1 MCKINGVKLT
11 EMREKA
17 GMSQNALAKKLGVA
31 ESTISNYETGRSNPS
46 EEKVDKICFI
56 LKINKDD
63 IEIHDV
69 GYSFSDSMGKT
80 YEKYRRAKGFRHYM
94 TSVDFENWINEQRD
108 FDAETETSEVSNALR
123 YPLTV
128 GNKKYITINPLFV
141 HIPDW
146 QRSTDMVKAK
156 EIEENFN
163 ESKFDPIKVFLID
176 GKLYVADGAHRLAAF
191 IMKNNLLRKAE
202 KLKILVEIIDCKTMC
217 EAVLVFLGQQSGRKG
232 MSTNDMYR
240 AGVEANVEEYLNFK
254 EIFDENNIQIT
265 AETER
270 KENPIGRIR
279 PSRELLRMSKSK
291 QAALRRAISMIIELN
306 WCGSTEKNAF
316 NTRNIKVLLRMEGI
330 HGDATMDLLKR
341 HCNGAA
347 YYESKVFPIKSQ
359 AQLFDVLE
367 SEISK

>member
-1 MCKINGVKLT
+1 MCKINGVKLS

-31 ESTISNYETGRSNPS
+31 ESTISNYETGRSNPP
-46 EEKVDKICFI
+46 EDKVEKLCFI

-69 GYSFSDSMGKT
+69 GYSFSESVSKT
-80 YEKYRRAKGFRHYM
+80 VKQYRQRKDFQRLMVPGELEAWIQEKKTISDEKEKATLKNKLRSAVTLGYKKFITIDPTCIHIP
-94 TSVDFENWINEQRD
+94 VWQRD
-108 FDAETETSEVSNALR
+108 
-123 YPLTV
+123 
-128 GNKKYITINPLFV
+128 
-141 HIPDW
+141 
-146 QRSTDMVKAK
+146 TDMTKVM
-156 EIEENFN
+156 EIKTNFT
-163 ESKFDPIKVFLID
+163 ESKFDPIKGFLYGD
-176 GKLYVADGAHRLAAF
+176 KLWVADGAHRNAA
-191 IMKNNLLRKAE
+191 IALLNSESGEEDQRE
-202 KLKILVEIIDCKTMC
+202 ILVEIIDCTMH
-217 EAVLVFLGQQSGRKG
+217 EAIMTFLGQQSGRKG

-240 AGVEANVEEYLNFK
+240 AGVKANVEEYLNFK
-254 EIFDENNIQIT
+254 EIFDESNIQIT

-330 HGDATMDLLKR
+330 HGDATLDLLKK

-367 SEISK
+367 SEINK

>member
-108 FDAETETSEVSNALR
+108 FDAEMETSEVSNALR

-146 QRSTDMVKAK
+146 QRSTD
-156 EIEENFN
+156 
-163 ESKFDPIKVFLID
+163 
-176 GKLYVADGAHRLAAF
+176 
-191 IMKNNLLRKAE
+191 
-202 KLKILVEIIDCKTMC
+202 
-217 EAVLVFLGQQSGRKG
+217 
-232 MSTNDMYR
+232 R
-240 AGVEANVEEYLNFK
+240 A
-254 EIFDENNIQIT
+254 
-265 AETER
+265 
-270 KENPIGRIR
+270 
-279 PSRELLRMSKSK
+279 S
-291 QAALRRAISMIIELN
+291 
-306 WCGSTEKNAF
+306 
-316 NTRNIKVLLRMEGI
+316 
-330 HGDATMDLLKR
+330 
-341 HCNGAA
+341 
-347 YYESKVFPIKSQ
+347 
-359 AQLFDVLE
+359 
-367 SEISK
+367 